1 MARPREYDEARVL
14 AAAADVFWTKGY
26 DGTSTRDLSACTGL
40 TASSIYA
47 AFGDKRELFHRA
59 LDYYLTTTLRARIEH
74 LDMTAAPSAAI
85 RDFFADIVERSVRDA
100 RLRGC
105 MLINSALE
113 ASADDTK
120 VRDAIAI
127 ELSTI
132 EAFFERHLA
141 SARRAGE
148 IAAEVSPK
156 RSSRHLMTL
165 LLGLRVLARVRADRE
180 LLSDAVRAGLASVG
194 IRYSTTSKEA
204 TAR

>member
-1 MARPREYDEARVL
+1 MARPREYDEAKVL

-74 LDMTAAPSAAI
+74 LDETATPLTAI
-85 RDFFADIVERSVRDA
+85 REFFADVVERSVGDA
-100 RLRGC
+100 QLRGC

-113 ASADDTK
+113 ASTDDTK
-120 VRDAIAI
+120 VRDAIAS

-141 SARRAGE
+141 SAQRAGD
-148 IAAEVSPK
+148 IAADVSPT

-165 LLGLRVLARVRADRE
+165 LLGVRVLARVRADRE
-180 LLSDAVRAGLASVG
+180 LLTDAVHAGLASVG
-194 IRYSTTSKEA
+194 IPLSTTSKR
-204 TAR
+204 TAAR